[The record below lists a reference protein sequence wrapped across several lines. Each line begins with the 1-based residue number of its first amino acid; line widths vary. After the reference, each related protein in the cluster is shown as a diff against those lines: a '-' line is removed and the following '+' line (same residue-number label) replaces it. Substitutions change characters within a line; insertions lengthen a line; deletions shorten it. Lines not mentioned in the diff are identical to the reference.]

1 MISLPSKSSVKGKT
15 PSITE
20 ENGYSHKIGPWPYRS
35 PDRTGCHFDCF
46 NLFAWLWGTRHSYC
60 EEQYLEAF
68 KAAESFYVEDG
79 ELQIT
84 SGKLLLIYAEE
95 NSGMLQGLVTIGPI
109 NLIS

>member
-1 MISLPSKSSVKGKT
+1 LPNWFITKAYFVQSVIK
-15 PSITE
+15 
-20 ENGYSHKIGPWPYRS
+20 
-35 PDRTGCHFDCF
+35 
-46 NLFAWLWGTRHSYC
+46 RHSYC

-84 SGKLLLIYAEE
+84 SGKLLLIFAEE